1 MTLSALFGVVLA
13 AVGRDRGTTGSTPD
27 DAPRIDESGRPSSSQ
42 RLAVRGGVVSAR
54 RGASIPGMGAMFAM
68 VAPPRTPAR

>member
-13 AVGRDRGTTGSTPD
+13 AVGRDGASAGSTADDARGSDGPVGPGTTP
-27 DAPRIDESGRPSSSQ
+27 
-42 RLAVRGGVVSAR
+42 RGGSRSGGSSAR
-54 RGASIPGMGAMFAM
+54 RGPAIPVLGAMFAM